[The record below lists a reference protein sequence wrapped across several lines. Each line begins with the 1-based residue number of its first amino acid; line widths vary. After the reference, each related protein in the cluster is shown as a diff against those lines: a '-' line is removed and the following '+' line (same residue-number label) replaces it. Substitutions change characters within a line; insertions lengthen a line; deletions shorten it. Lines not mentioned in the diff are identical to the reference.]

1 MYRFVQKNRWIP
13 SLHLLAVALWILAG
27 SVLSG
32 YAHREVCHPLGVSVV
47 TDFEGD
53 DLQRVA
59 GGKELSEELKVET
72 EADESGESDYGS
84 DEIPFLDEAFLSLE
98 HPKSLWITQSDVLR
112 PSAAKFPQPKTL
124 YLEYEVIRI

>member
-32 YAHREVCHPLGVSVV
+32 YAHREVRHPLGVSVV
-47 TDFEGD
+47 TDFAGD

-84 DEIPFLDEAFLSLE
+84 DGIPVLDEAFLIPV
-98 HPKSLWITQSDVLR
+98 HPKSFWITQSDVLR

-124 YLEYEVIRI
+124 YLEYEVFRI

>member
-32 YAHREVCHPLGVSVV
+32 YDHREVCHPLGVSVV

-53 DLQRVA
+53 DLQLVA
-59 GGKELSEELKVET
+59 GGKEISEELKVET

-84 DEIPFLDEAFLSLE
+84 DGMPLLDDAVFSFP
-98 HPKSLWITQSDVLR
+98 HTKSFWITHLDGLR

-124 YLEYEVIRI
+124 YVEYEVYRI

>member
-32 YAHREVCHPLGVSVV
+32 YAHREVRHPLGVSVV
-47 TDFEGD
+47 TDFAGD

-59 GGKELSEELKVET
+59 GGKELSEELRVET
-72 EADESGESDYGS
+72 EADESGETEYGS
-84 DEIPFLDEAFLSLE
+84 DGICILE
-98 HPKSLWITQSDVLR
+98 QPYRSQAHLVGIWDGDRAKSA

-124 YLEYEVIRI
+124 YLEYGVFRI